1 MPPDLT
7 PEEEKA
13 LVGSYAAGLVEDG
26 MTLGLGTGST
36 VRHFAKALGE
46 RIAGGLR
53 VRAIPTSAQSTALA
67 QEFGIPLTDWL
78 ETTRLD
84 LCVDGADEVSPEF
97 HMIKG
102 GGAALLREK
111 VVAAGSVR
119 CVNMV
124 DSSKLVQRLGAF
136 PLPVEVV
143 PFALEPVR
151 RLLDEVCPSVE
162 VRMKE
167 GTPILTD
174 NANHI
179 IDCRFGAIDDPAALH
194 RQLIG
199 IPGLVDTG
207 LFVSMI
213 GILVSVADGE
223 VRTATPSE
231 GPWWA
236 PWEGPWVA

>member
-1 MPPDLT
+1 MT

-13 LVGSYAAGLVEDG
+13 LVGRHAAGLVEDG

-46 RIAGGLR
+46 RIAGGLS
-53 VRAIPTSAQSTALA
+53 VRAITTSAQSLALA
-67 QEFGIPLTDWL
+67 QEFAIPLTDWM
-78 ETTRLD
+78 ETQQLD
-84 LCVDGADEVSPEF
+84 LCVDGADEVSPQF

-111 VVAAGSVR
+111 IVAAGSVR

-124 DSSKLVQRLGAF
+124 DSTKLVQQLGTF

-151 RLLDEVCPSVE
+151 RLLEEICPTVA
-162 VRMKE
+162 VRMQGE
-167 GTPILTD
+167 TPIVTD

-179 IDCRFGAIDDPAALH
+179 IDCHFGTIDDPAALH
-194 RQLIG
+194 HQLIG
-199 IPGLVDTG
+199 IPGLVETG

-213 GILVSVADGE
+213 GILISTDGGE
-223 VRTATPSE
+223 IRSATPSE